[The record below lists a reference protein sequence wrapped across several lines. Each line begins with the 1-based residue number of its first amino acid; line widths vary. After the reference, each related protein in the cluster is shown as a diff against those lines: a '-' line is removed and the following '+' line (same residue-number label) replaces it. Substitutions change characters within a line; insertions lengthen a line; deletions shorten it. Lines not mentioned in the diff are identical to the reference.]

1 MVARLSNSAR
11 KIGTPK
17 ILCRCAAALAA
28 YGLLPGAFAQSAS
41 TGSGLAA
48 STGSGQAWPT
58 KPLRLVVPLA
68 AGGNMDTVTRTIAQ
82 KLTESLGQQVVVENR
97 PGVNSVAGTEFVAR
111 TAADGYTYLM
121 MSNTFLITPILT
133 PNVPYD
139 PLRDFTGV
147 TLIAWFAQAMVVHPS
162 LPAKSVQ
169 DLIALAKAH
178 PGAINYASAGTSS
191 VGDLATV
198 LFNRQ
203 AGIRMNPI
211 PYKGNSLALI
221 DVVGGQVSLMLGAIG
236 PALPY
241 VKSGR
246 LRALGVSSPRRSPLL
261 ADVPTIAETLP
272 GYEASLF
279 TAMVAPSGTPREI
292 IARVHGEIVRIVQS
306 PEVSNRLVQQG
317 LELAVSRTPD
327 EFTAFIKSDY
337 ARWAK
342 VIRDA
347 GIRAE

>member
-1 MVARLSNSAR
+1 MLYVPFHSV
-11 KIGTPK
+11 
-17 ILCRCAAALAA
+17 
-28 YGLLPGAFAQSAS
+28 FA
-41 TGSGLAA
+41 
-48 STGSGQAWPT
+48 QAWPS
-58 KPLRLVVPLA
+58 KPLRIVVPLA
-68 AGGNMDTVTRTIAQ
+68 AGGNMDMVTRTIAQ
-82 KLTESLGQQVVVENR
+82 KLGENLGQQVVVENR
-97 PGVNSVAGTEFVAR
+97 PGVNSVVGTEFVAR
-111 TAADGYTYLM
+111 AAADGYTFLM
-121 MSNTFLITPILT
+121 MSNTFFITPILT
-133 PNVPYD
+133 PKVPFD

-147 TLIAWFAQAMVVHPS
+147 TLIAWFPQLMVIHPS
-162 LPAKSVQ
+162 LPAKSVEE
-169 DLIALAKAH
+169 LIALAKAH
-178 PGAINYASAGTSS
+178 PGAINYASAGTTS

-203 AGIRMNPI
+203 AAIRMHAI

-261 ADVPTIAETLP
+261 PEVPAIAETLP

-279 TAMVAPSGTPREI
+279 TAMVAPAGTPREI
-292 IARVHGEIVRIVQS
+292 VARLHGEIVKIAQM
-306 PEVSNRLVQQG
+306 PELGNRLVQQG
-317 LELAVSRTPD
+317 LELAVSRSPE

-342 VIRDA
+342 VIREA
-347 GIRAE
+347 GISVE

>member
-1 MVARLSNSAR
+1 MKL
-11 KIGTPK
+11 ICGF
-17 ILCRCAAALAA
+17 AAALML
-28 YGLLPGAFAQSAS
+28 YVPFHSVFA
-41 TGSGLAA
+41 
-48 STGSGQAWPT
+48 QAWPS
-58 KPLRLVVPLA
+58 KPLRIVVPLA
-68 AGGNMDTVTRTIAQ
+68 AGGNMDMVTRTIAQ
-82 KLTESLGQQVVVENR
+82 KLGENLGQQVVVENR
-97 PGVNSVAGTEFVAR
+97 PGVNSVVGTEFVAR
-111 TAADGYTYLM
+111 AAADGYTFLM
-121 MSNTFLITPILT
+121 MSNTFFITPILT
-133 PNVPYD
+133 PKVPFD

-147 TLIAWFAQAMVVHPS
+147 TLIAWFPQLMVIHPS
-162 LPAKSVQ
+162 LPAKSVEE
-169 DLIALAKAH
+169 LIALAKAH
-178 PGAINYASAGTSS
+178 PGAINYASAGTTS

-203 AGIRMNPI
+203 AAIRMHAI

-261 ADVPTIAETLP
+261 PEVPAIAETLP

-279 TAMVAPSGTPREI
+279 TAMVAPAGTPREI
-292 IARVHGEIVRIVQS
+292 VARLHGEIVKIAQM
-306 PEVSNRLVQQG
+306 PELGNRLVQQG
-317 LELAVSRTPD
+317 LELAVSRSPE

-342 VIRDA
+342 VIREA
-347 GIRAE
+347 GISVE